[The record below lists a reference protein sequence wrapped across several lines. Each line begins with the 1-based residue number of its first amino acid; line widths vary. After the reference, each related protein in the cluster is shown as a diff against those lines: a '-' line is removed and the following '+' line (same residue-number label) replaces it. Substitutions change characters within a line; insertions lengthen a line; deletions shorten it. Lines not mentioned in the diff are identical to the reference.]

1 MKRIFSVL
9 MSIVIVLSCVVFI
22 MPPNI
27 VLAANNAD
35 DIVSIARGELGS
47 TNYSKYYGGNKGAWC
62 ADFVSWC
69 AQQAGVDSIAK
80 SSSCYN
86 MYIGMKNNG
95 CQEVSSPQK
104 GDIVFFYCT
113 KCSSTAGKWCH
124 VGIMEDSKYSIEG
137 NRWSNGVS
145 KVERGNSYSHNGDL
159 GYKHRDGIVR
169 KYLRPKYSVPNP
181 PTYSNFWIDGNF
193 YDLSET
199 ITFNVTASGADRFAI
214 GIDKIG
220 GARVVTEGCGSTYS
234 ISANR
239 LGTGNYSAYMSV
251 ANSAGYVDTYR
262 VGFIVAEK
270 NKYLDIGNNLIAN
283 IIKVDSWSHVVNKNS
298 NACIGNE
305 VGNANEYW
313 FFQRQDDGS
322 YTIRSMEDGKYLDV
336 SEAGNRD
343 GLNVY
348 CYDYTG
354 ADNQRWFIKQGT
366 NGLILVP
373 KCAINSCLDIS
384 NGGSAVDTNA
394 QLWTQAGVA
403 AQEFSIYNHPEV
415 PDFIRCGDNFIANI
429 IKVDTWSSMVNNNSN
444 AEIGK
449 EEGNANEYYEFT
461 RQSDGAYI
469 IKSLEDGKYLDVSD
483 GGNKNGQNVGF
494 SDYTGENNQRWYIKN
509 GSSGKILIPKN
520 ATGSCLDISNNG
532 SAVGTNAQIWAQAGV
547 AAQEFSIYTQS
558 KIPNFI
564 NFGDD
569 FYANIIKAST
579 WSTLVNKNP
588 NLEVGGEGEAEG
600 SDIWHFRRMKDG
612 TYTIQSLFDGKY
624 LDVEK
629 FSDQKGAN
637 VYCYDYTG
645 DSNQRWYLTLGKNG
659 KVLIPKNA
667 TGLCLDV
674 SNDGSDAGTNA
685 QLWEPNGTTAQEFN
699 VYKEDTIKLGTA
711 NVTLSNNNYIYDGKE
726 KKPDVTVKYGYA
738 TLQQGTD
745 YTVEYSNNVKAGT
758 ATVTIKG
765 TGIYSGTVSKN
776 FEIKEALYTVYGYQ
790 VAIKGNFDLK
800 YYIDLSK
807 EAANDTDAYIE
818 FKIGDRVQK
827 VKQRETSNGH
837 YVYTCEVPVA
847 QIGDKVTATLHYKD
861 KSYAL
866 TQYSVKDYLN
876 TIVQN
881 KDKKEEYG
889 KAADIASAILNYGAR
904 AQLYFGYKT
913 DSLVNSALPDAEI
926 KKVDSIL
933 AQDIKKAIT
942 NKENGVLEN
951 NDFKYYGDSL
961 VCKSDTGM
969 KLYFE
974 NKNSLSLKEIEKKY
988 DISVKDCKKQVSKSI
1003 NGNMICITIND
1014 LNATELDDNF
1024 VVQITNKQN
1033 SSQSMS
1039 VSTSPYIYIKKSM
1052 DSGNE
1057 KLINLSKAMYWYS
1070 QKAMEYSATENR

>member
-1 MKRIFSVL
+1 MIITIMPQTIWASDAGTREDAVKWAYAQEGKFLDYDKVYGAQCVDLVHYYYAYFGKASYATGNGCDFVNNKLPDGWTRIKNTPDFVPQPGDIAVWGKELSQYGHVAIILSADAHSFVSMDQNWPRGSACKKVTHNYNKFWGVIRPNFSEPPSNPVTTTPSIWKNSDSYTVGNSATLTWNSVDNATGYWFSVWYKGEQ
-9 MSIVIVLSCVVFI
+9 IVTTQVSGSSEYTL
-22 MPPNI
+22 
-27 VLAANNAD
+27 NNL
-35 DIVSIARGELGS
+35 GEGEY
-47 TNYSKYYGGNKGAWC
+47 TAYITAYN
-62 ADFVSWC
+62 D
-69 AQQAGVDSIAK
+69 
-80 SSSCYN
+80 SSS
-86 MYIGMKNNG
+86 K
-95 CQEVSSPQK
+95 Q
-104 GDIVFFYCT
+104 
-113 KCSSTAGKWCH
+113 
-124 VGIMEDSKYSIEG
+124 
-137 NRWSNGVS
+137 
-145 KVERGNSYSHNGDL
+145 NS
-159 GYKHRDGIVR
+159 V
-169 KYLRPKYSVPNP
+169 
-181 PTYSNFWIDGNF
+181 
-193 YDLSET
+193 
-199 ITFNVTASGADRFAI
+199 TF
-214 GIDKIG
+214 
-220 GARVVTEGCGSTYS
+220 RV
-234 ISANR
+234 N
-239 LGTGNYSAYMSV
+239 
-251 ANSAGYVDTYR
+251 
-262 VGFIVAEK
+262 
-270 NKYLDIGNNLIAN
+270 YLDIGTNFIAN
-283 IIKVDSWSHVVNKNS
+283 IIKVDSWSHVVNDNT
-298 NACIGNE
+298 NACIGKE
-305 VGNANEYW
+305 V
-313 FFQRQDDGS
+313 
-322 YTIRSMEDGKYLDV
+322 
-336 SEAGNRD
+336 
-343 GLNVY
+343 
-348 CYDYTG
+348 
-354 ADNQRWFIKQGT
+354 
-366 NGLILVP
+366 
-373 KCAINSCLDIS
+373 
-384 NGGSAVDTNA
+384 
-394 QLWTQAGVA
+394 
-403 AQEFSIYNHPEV
+403 
-415 PDFIRCGDNFIANI
+415 
-429 IKVDTWSSMVNNNSN
+429 
-444 AEIGK
+444 
-449 EEGNANEYYEFT
+449 GNANEYYEFI
-461 RQSDGAYI
+461 RQSDCSYI

-483 GGNKNGQNVGF
+483 GGNKNGQNVCF

-624 LDVEK
+624 LDVEE

-790 VAIKGNFDLK
+790 VVINGNFDLK

-818 FKIGDRVQK
+818 FKVGDRVQK

-889 KAADIASAILNYGAR
+889 KAVDFASAILNYGAR

-951 NDFKYYGDSL
+951 NDFKYYGASL

-1052 DSGNE
+1052 DSGNA
-1057 KLINLSKAMYWYS
+1057 KLINLSKALYWYS
-1070 QKAMEYSATENR
+1070 QKAIEYSTTENR

>member
-1 MKRIFSVL
+1 MKEKQRKIMGLIISFVMIITIMPQTIWASDAGSREDAVKWAYAQEGKFLDYDKVYGAQCVDLVHYYYAYFGKASYATGNGCDFVNNKLPDGWTRIKNTPDFVPQPGDIAVWGKELSQYGHVAIILSADAHSFVSMDQNWPRGSACKKVTHNYNKFWGVIRPNFSEPPSDPVTTTPSIWKNSDSYTVGNSATLTWNSVDNATGYWFSVWYKGEQ
-9 MSIVIVLSCVVFI
+9 IVTTQVSGSSEYTLNNLGEGEYTAFI
-22 MPPNI
+22 TAYN
-27 VLAANNAD
+27 
-35 DIVSIARGELGS
+35 DISSKQGS
-47 TNYSKYYGGNKGAWC
+47 
-62 ADFVSWC
+62 V
-69 AQQAGVDSIAK
+69 
-80 SSSCYN
+80 
-86 MYIGMKNNG
+86 
-95 CQEVSSPQK
+95 
-104 GDIVFFYCT
+104 
-113 KCSSTAGKWCH
+113 
-124 VGIMEDSKYSIEG
+124 
-137 NRWSNGVS
+137 
-145 KVERGNSYSHNGDL
+145 
-159 GYKHRDGIVR
+159 
-169 KYLRPKYSVPNP
+169 
-181 PTYSNFWIDGNF
+181 
-193 YDLSET
+193 
-199 ITFNVTASGADRFAI
+199 TF
-214 GIDKIG
+214 
-220 GARVVTEGCGSTYS
+220 RV
-234 ISANR
+234 N
-239 LGTGNYSAYMSV
+239 
-251 ANSAGYVDTYR
+251 
-262 VGFIVAEK
+262 
-270 NKYLDIGNNLIAN
+270 YLDIGTNFIAN
-283 IIKVDSWSHVVNKNS
+283 IIKVDSWSHVVNDNT
-298 NACIGNE
+298 NACIGKE
-305 VGNANEYW
+305 V
-313 FFQRQDDGS
+313 
-322 YTIRSMEDGKYLDV
+322 
-336 SEAGNRD
+336 
-343 GLNVY
+343 
-348 CYDYTG
+348 
-354 ADNQRWFIKQGT
+354 
-366 NGLILVP
+366 
-373 KCAINSCLDIS
+373 
-384 NGGSAVDTNA
+384 
-394 QLWTQAGVA
+394 
-403 AQEFSIYNHPEV
+403 
-415 PDFIRCGDNFIANI
+415 
-429 IKVDTWSSMVNNNSN
+429 
-444 AEIGK
+444 
-449 EEGNANEYYEFT
+449 GNANEYYEFT
-461 RQSDGAYI
+461 RQSDGEYI
-469 IKSLEDGKYLDVSD
+469 IKSLEDGKYLEVSD

-494 SDYTGENNQRWYIKN
+494 GDYTGENNQRWYIKN

-520 ATGSCLDISNNG
+520 ATESCLDISNNG

-558 KIPNFI
+558 NIPNFI

-624 LDVEK
+624 LDVEE
-629 FSDQKGAN
+629 FSNQKGAN
-637 VYCYDYTG
+637 VHCYDYTG
-645 DSNQRWYLTLGKNG
+645 ASNQRWYLTLGKNG

-674 SNDGSDAGTNA
+674 FNDGSDAGTNA

-711 NVTLSNNNYIYDGKE
+711 NVTLSNNKYIYDGKE

-818 FKIGDRVQK
+818 FKVGDRVQK

-861 KSYAL
+861 KLYAL
-866 TQYSVKDYLN
+866 SQYSVKDYLN

-913 DSLVNSALPDAEI
+913 DSLVYSALPDAEI

-942 NKENGVLEN
+942 NKESGNLEN
-951 NDFKYYGDSL
+951 NDFKYYGASL

-974 NKNSLSLKEIEKKY
+974 NKNSLSLKEIDKKY
-988 DISVKDCKKQVSKSI
+988 DISVKDCKKQISKSI

-1014 LNATELDDNF
+1014 LNAIELDDNF
-1024 VVQITNKQN
+1024 VVQMTNKQN

-1052 DSGNE
+1052 DSGNA

>member
-1 MKRIFSVL
+1 
-9 MSIVIVLSCVVFI
+9 MSIVVVLSCVVFI

-27 VLAANNAD
+27 VLAANYTWPLKTSINISREFTGSNYKTQHTGCDFSCSLGNDVYAIAD
-35 DIVSIARGELGS
+35 GTVVIATDYGCTGSHYGGTQACSKGSSCPAAKASSDGKGSYANRICIDHGNGVYSFYAHLSTGTFKVKSGDRVRQGQLIAKTGTSGKSMGPHLHFEIRVGGNS
-47 TNYSKYYGGNKGAWC
+47 TNYAKNPRNYLTKVNPVPNTVTTTPSIWKNSDSYTVGNSATLTWNSVDNATGYWFSVWYKGEQIVTTQ
-62 ADFVSWC
+62 VSGSSEYTLNNLGEGEYT
-69 AQQAGVDSIAK
+69 AYITAYND
-80 SSSCYN
+80 SSS
-86 MYIGMKNNG
+86 K
-95 CQEVSSPQK
+95 Q
-104 GDIVFFYCT
+104 
-113 KCSSTAGKWCH
+113 
-124 VGIMEDSKYSIEG
+124 
-137 NRWSNGVS
+137 
-145 KVERGNSYSHNGDL
+145 NS
-159 GYKHRDGIVR
+159 V
-169 KYLRPKYSVPNP
+169 
-181 PTYSNFWIDGNF
+181 
-193 YDLSET
+193 
-199 ITFNVTASGADRFAI
+199 TF
-214 GIDKIG
+214 
-220 GARVVTEGCGSTYS
+220 RV
-234 ISANR
+234 N
-239 LGTGNYSAYMSV
+239 
-251 ANSAGYVDTYR
+251 
-262 VGFIVAEK
+262 
-270 NKYLDIGNNLIAN
+270 YLDIGTNFIAN
-283 IIKVDSWSHVVNKNS
+283 IIKVDSWSHVVNDNT
-298 NACIGNE
+298 NACIGKE
-305 VGNANEYW
+305 V
-313 FFQRQDDGS
+313 
-322 YTIRSMEDGKYLDV
+322 
-336 SEAGNRD
+336 
-343 GLNVY
+343 
-348 CYDYTG
+348 
-354 ADNQRWFIKQGT
+354 
-366 NGLILVP
+366 
-373 KCAINSCLDIS
+373 
-384 NGGSAVDTNA
+384 
-394 QLWTQAGVA
+394 
-403 AQEFSIYNHPEV
+403 
-415 PDFIRCGDNFIANI
+415 
-429 IKVDTWSSMVNNNSN
+429 
-444 AEIGK
+444 
-449 EEGNANEYYEFT
+449 GNANEYYEFV
-461 RQSDGAYI
+461 RQSDGSYI

-600 SDIWHFRRMKDG
+600 SDIWHFRLMKDG

-624 LDVEK
+624 LDVEE

-790 VAIKGNFDLK
+790 VVINGNFDLK

-818 FKIGDRVQK
+818 FKVGDRIQK
-827 VKQRETSNGH
+827 VKQREISNGH
-837 YVYTCEVPVA
+837 YVYICEVPVA

-889 KAADIASAILNYGAR
+889 KATDIASAILNYGSR

-913 DSLVNSALPDAEI
+913 DSLVNSALSDAEI
-926 KKVDSIL
+926 KKADSIL

-942 NKENGVLEN
+942 NKESGVLEN
-951 NDFKYYGDSL
+951 NDFKYYGASL

-988 DISVKDCKKQVSKSI
+988 DISIKDCKKQVSKSI

-1052 DSGNE
+1052 DSGNA
-1057 KLINLSKAMYWYS
+1057 KLINLSKALYWYS
-1070 QKAMEYSATENR
+1070 QKAIEYSTTENR

>member
-169 KYLRPKYSVPNP
+169 KYLRPKYSFPNP
-181 PTYSNFWIDGNF
+181 
-193 YDLSET
+193 
-199 ITFNVTASGADRFAI
+199 VT
-214 GIDKIG
+214 
-220 GARVVTEGCGSTYS
+220 TTPS
-234 ISANR
+234 IWKNSDSYTV
-239 LGTGNYSAYMSV
+239 G
-251 ANSAGYVDTYR
+251 NSATLTWNSVDNATGYWFSVWYKGKQIVTTQVSGSSEYTLNNLGEGEYTAYITAYNDSSSKQGYVTFR
-262 VGFIVAEK
+262 V
-270 NKYLDIGNNLIAN
+270 NYLDIGTNFIAN
-283 IIKVDSWSHVVNKNS
+283 IIKVDSWSHVVNDNT
-298 NACIGNE
+298 NACIGRE
-305 VGNANEYW
+305 V
-313 FFQRQDDGS
+313 
-322 YTIRSMEDGKYLDV
+322 
-336 SEAGNRD
+336 
-343 GLNVY
+343 
-348 CYDYTG
+348 
-354 ADNQRWFIKQGT
+354 
-366 NGLILVP
+366 
-373 KCAINSCLDIS
+373 
-384 NGGSAVDTNA
+384 
-394 QLWTQAGVA
+394 
-403 AQEFSIYNHPEV
+403 
-415 PDFIRCGDNFIANI
+415 
-429 IKVDTWSSMVNNNSN
+429 
-444 AEIGK
+444 
-449 EEGNANEYYEFT
+449 GNANEYYEFV
-461 RQSDGAYI
+461 RQSDGSYI

-520 ATGSCLDISNNG
+520 ATESCLDISNNG

-547 AAQEFSIYTQS
+547 VAQEFSIYTQS

-624 LDVEK
+624 LDVEE
-629 FSDQKGAN
+629 FSNQKGAN

-790 VAIKGNFDLK
+790 VVINGNFDLK

-818 FKIGDRVQK
+818 FKVGDRIQK
-827 VKQRETSNGH
+827 VKQKETSNGH

-942 NKENGVLEN
+942 NKESGNLEN
-951 NDFKYYGDSL
+951 NDFKYGGASL

-974 NKNSLSLKEIEKKY
+974 NKNSLTLKEIEKKY

-1033 SSQSMS
+1033 SSQSMF
-1039 VSTSPYIYIKKSM
+1039 VSTSPYMYIKKSM
-1052 DSGNE
+1052 DSRNA
-1057 KLINLSKAMYWYS
+1057 KLINLSKALYWYS
-1070 QKAMEYSATENR
+1070 QKAIEYSTTENR

>member
-1 MKRIFSVL
+1 MKRVFSVL
-9 MSIVIVLSCVVFI
+9 MSIVIVLSCIVFI

-124 VGIMEDSKYSIEG
+124 VGIMEDSTYSIEG

-169 KYLRPKYSVPNP
+169 KYLRPKYSFPNP
-181 PTYSNFWIDGNF
+181 
-193 YDLSET
+193 
-199 ITFNVTASGADRFAI
+199 VT
-214 GIDKIG
+214 
-220 GARVVTEGCGSTYS
+220 TTPS
-234 ISANR
+234 IWKNSDSYTV
-239 LGTGNYSAYMSV
+239 G
-251 ANSAGYVDTYR
+251 NSATLTWNSVDNATGYWFSVWYKGEQIVTTQVSGSSEYTLNNLGEGEYTAYITAYNDSSSKQGYVTFR
-262 VGFIVAEK
+262 V
-270 NKYLDIGNNLIAN
+270 NYLDIGTNFIAN
-283 IIKVDSWSHVVNKNS
+283 IIKVDSWSHVVNDNT
-298 NACIGNE
+298 NACIGKE
-305 VGNANEYW
+305 V
-313 FFQRQDDGS
+313 
-322 YTIRSMEDGKYLDV
+322 
-336 SEAGNRD
+336 
-343 GLNVY
+343 
-348 CYDYTG
+348 
-354 ADNQRWFIKQGT
+354 
-366 NGLILVP
+366 
-373 KCAINSCLDIS
+373 
-384 NGGSAVDTNA
+384 
-394 QLWTQAGVA
+394 
-403 AQEFSIYNHPEV
+403 
-415 PDFIRCGDNFIANI
+415 
-429 IKVDTWSSMVNNNSN
+429 
-444 AEIGK
+444 
-449 EEGNANEYYEFT
+449 GNANEYYEFV
-461 RQSDGAYI
+461 RQSDGSYI
-469 IKSLEDGKYLDVSD
+469 IKSLEDGKYLEVSD

-558 KIPNFI
+558 NIPNFI

-612 TYTIQSLFDGKY
+612 TYIIQSLFDGKY

-629 FSDQKGAN
+629 FSNQKGAN

-790 VAIKGNFDLK
+790 VAINGNFDLK

-818 FKIGDRVQK
+818 FKVGDKVQK

-913 DSLVNSALPDAEI
+913 DSLVYSALPDAEI

-942 NKENGVLEN
+942 NKESGNLEN
-951 NDFKYYGDSL
+951 NDFKYYGASL

-1052 DSGNE
+1052 DSGNT

-1070 QKAMEYSATENR
+1070 QKAMEYSMTENR

>member
-1 MKRIFSVL
+1 MIITIMPQTIWASDAGTREDAVKWAYAQEGKFLDYDKVYGAQCVDLVHYYYAYFGKASYATGNGCDFVNNKLPDGWTRIKNTPDFVPQPGDIAVWGKELSQYGHVAIILSADAHSFVSMDQNWPRGSACKKVTHNYNKFWGVIRPNFSEPPSNPVTTTPSIWKNSDSYTVGNSATLTWNSVDNATGYWFSVWYKGEQ
-9 MSIVIVLSCVVFI
+9 IVTTQVSGSSEYTL
-22 MPPNI
+22 
-27 VLAANNAD
+27 NNL
-35 DIVSIARGELGS
+35 GEGEY
-47 TNYSKYYGGNKGAWC
+47 TAYITAYN
-62 ADFVSWC
+62 D
-69 AQQAGVDSIAK
+69 
-80 SSSCYN
+80 SSSKQ
-86 MYIGMKNNG
+86 G
-95 CQEVSSPQK
+95 
-104 GDIVFFYCT
+104 
-113 KCSSTAGKWCH
+113 
-124 VGIMEDSKYSIEG
+124 
-137 NRWSNGVS
+137 
-145 KVERGNSYSHNGDL
+145 
-159 GYKHRDGIVR
+159 
-169 KYLRPKYSVPNP
+169 SV
-181 PTYSNFWIDGNF
+181 
-193 YDLSET
+193 
-199 ITFNVTASGADRFAI
+199 TF
-214 GIDKIG
+214 
-220 GARVVTEGCGSTYS
+220 RV
-234 ISANR
+234 N
-239 LGTGNYSAYMSV
+239 
-251 ANSAGYVDTYR
+251 
-262 VGFIVAEK
+262 
-270 NKYLDIGNNLIAN
+270 YLDIGTNFIAN
-283 IIKVDSWSHVVNKNS
+283 IIKVDSWSHVVNDNT
-298 NACIGNE
+298 NACIGKE
-305 VGNANEYW
+305 V
-313 FFQRQDDGS
+313 
-322 YTIRSMEDGKYLDV
+322 
-336 SEAGNRD
+336 
-343 GLNVY
+343 
-348 CYDYTG
+348 
-354 ADNQRWFIKQGT
+354 
-366 NGLILVP
+366 
-373 KCAINSCLDIS
+373 
-384 NGGSAVDTNA
+384 
-394 QLWTQAGVA
+394 
-403 AQEFSIYNHPEV
+403 
-415 PDFIRCGDNFIANI
+415 
-429 IKVDTWSSMVNNNSN
+429 
-444 AEIGK
+444 
-449 EEGNANEYYEFT
+449 GNANEYYEFV
-461 RQSDGAYI
+461 RQSDGSYI

-520 ATGSCLDISNNG
+520 ATESCLDISNNG

-624 LDVEK
+624 LDVEE

-645 DSNQRWYLTLGKNG
+645 DSNQRWYLILGKNG

-685 QLWEPNGTTAQEFN
+685 QLWEPNGTPAQEFN

-790 VAIKGNFDLK
+790 VVINGNFDLK

-818 FKIGDRVQK
+818 FKVGDRIQK

-904 AQLYFGYKT
+904 AQIYFGYKT
-913 DSLVNSALPDAEI
+913 DSLVNSALSDAEI

-933 AQDIKKAIT
+933 AQDIRKAIT
-942 NKENGVLEN
+942 NKESGILEN
-951 NDFKYYGDSL
+951 NDFKYGGASL

-988 DISVKDCKKQVSKSI
+988 DISVKECKKQVSKSI

-1052 DSGNE
+1052 DYGNA

-1070 QKAMEYSATENR
+1070 QKAMEYSKTENR

>member
-1 MKRIFSVL
+1 MKRVFSVL
-9 MSIVIVLSCVVFI
+9 MSIVIVLSCIVFI

-124 VGIMEDSKYSIEG
+124 VGIMEDSTYSIEG

-169 KYLRPKYSVPNP
+169 KYLRPKYSFPNP
-181 PTYSNFWIDGNF
+181 
-193 YDLSET
+193 
-199 ITFNVTASGADRFAI
+199 VT
-214 GIDKIG
+214 
-220 GARVVTEGCGSTYS
+220 TTPS
-234 ISANR
+234 IWKNSDSYTV
-239 LGTGNYSAYMSV
+239 G
-251 ANSAGYVDTYR
+251 NSATLTWNSVDNATGYWFSVWYKGEQIVTTQVSGSSEYTLNNLGEGEYTAYITAYNDSSSKQGYVTFR
-262 VGFIVAEK
+262 V
-270 NKYLDIGNNLIAN
+270 NYLDIGTNFIAN
-283 IIKVDSWSHVVNKNS
+283 IIKVDSWSHVVNDNT
-298 NACIGNE
+298 NACIGKE
-305 VGNANEYW
+305 V
-313 FFQRQDDGS
+313 
-322 YTIRSMEDGKYLDV
+322 
-336 SEAGNRD
+336 
-343 GLNVY
+343 
-348 CYDYTG
+348 
-354 ADNQRWFIKQGT
+354 
-366 NGLILVP
+366 
-373 KCAINSCLDIS
+373 
-384 NGGSAVDTNA
+384 
-394 QLWTQAGVA
+394 
-403 AQEFSIYNHPEV
+403 
-415 PDFIRCGDNFIANI
+415 
-429 IKVDTWSSMVNNNSN
+429 
-444 AEIGK
+444 
-449 EEGNANEYYEFT
+449 GNANEYYEFV
-461 RQSDGAYI
+461 RQSDGSYI
-469 IKSLEDGKYLDVSD
+469 IKSLEDGKYLEVSD

-558 KIPNFI
+558 NIPNFI

-612 TYTIQSLFDGKY
+612 TYIIQSLFDGKY

-629 FSDQKGAN
+629 FSNQKGAN

-790 VAIKGNFDLK
+790 VVINGNFDLK

-818 FKIGDRVQK
+818 FKVGDRVQK

-847 QIGDKVTATLHYKD
+847 QIGDKVTATLYYKD
-861 KSYAL
+861 KSYVL

-876 TIVQN
+876 AIVQN

-942 NKENGVLEN
+942 NNERGVHEN
-951 NDFKYYGDSL
+951 NDFKYYGASL

-974 NKNSLSLKEIEKKY
+974 NKNSLSLKEIDKKY
-988 DISVKDCKKQVSKSI
+988 DISVKDCKKQISKSI

-1033 SSQSMS
+1033 SSQSIS

-1052 DSGNE
+1052 DSRNA

-1070 QKAMEYSATENR
+1070 QKAMEYSMR

>member
-1 MKRIFSVL
+1 MKRIVSVL
-9 MSIVIVLSCVVFI
+9 MSIVVILSCVVFI
-22 MPPNI
+22 MPPDI
-27 VLAANNAD
+27 VLAANYTWPLKTSINISREFTGSNYKTQHTGCDFACSLGNDVYAIAD
-35 DIVSIARGELGS
+35 GTVVTATDYGCTGSHYGGTPACSKGSSCPAAKASSDGKGSYANRICIDHGNGVYSFYAHLSTGTFKVKSGDRVRQGQLIAKTGTSGKSTGPHLHFEIRVGGNS
-47 TNYSKYYGGNKGAWC
+47 TNY
-62 ADFVSWC
+62 
-69 AQQAGVDSIAK
+69 AK
-80 SSSCYN
+80 NPRNYL
-86 MYIGMKNNG
+86 
-95 CQEVSSPQK
+95 
-104 GDIVFFYCT
+104 T
-113 KCSSTAGKWCH
+113 K
-124 VGIMEDSKYSIEG
+124 V
-137 NRWSNGVS
+137 N
-145 KVERGNSYSHNGDL
+145 
-159 GYKHRDGIVR
+159 
-169 KYLRPKYSVPNP
+169 PVPNP
-181 PTYSNFWIDGNF
+181 
-193 YDLSET
+193 
-199 ITFNVTASGADRFAI
+199 VT
-214 GIDKIG
+214 
-220 GARVVTEGCGSTYS
+220 TTPS
-234 ISANR
+234 IWKNSDSYTV
-239 LGTGNYSAYMSV
+239 G
-251 ANSAGYVDTYR
+251 NSATLTWNSVDNATGYWFSVWYKGEQIVTTQVSGSSQYTLNNLGEGEYTAYITAYNDSSSKQNSVTFR
-262 VGFIVAEK
+262 V
-270 NKYLDIGNNLIAN
+270 NYLDIGTNFIAN
-283 IIKVDSWSHVVNKNS
+283 IIKVDSWSHVVNDNT
-298 NACIGNE
+298 NACIGKE
-305 VGNANEYW
+305 V
-313 FFQRQDDGS
+313 
-322 YTIRSMEDGKYLDV
+322 
-336 SEAGNRD
+336 
-343 GLNVY
+343 
-348 CYDYTG
+348 
-354 ADNQRWFIKQGT
+354 
-366 NGLILVP
+366 
-373 KCAINSCLDIS
+373 
-384 NGGSAVDTNA
+384 
-394 QLWTQAGVA
+394 
-403 AQEFSIYNHPEV
+403 
-415 PDFIRCGDNFIANI
+415 
-429 IKVDTWSSMVNNNSN
+429 
-444 AEIGK
+444 
-449 EEGNANEYYEFT
+449 GNANEYYEFV
-461 RQSDGAYI
+461 RQSDSSYI

-520 ATGSCLDISNNG
+520 ATESCLDISNNG

-624 LDVEK
+624 LDVEE

-645 DSNQRWYLTLGKNG
+645 DSNQRWYLTMGKNG

-818 FKIGDRVQK
+818 FKVGDRVQK

-904 AQLYFGYKT
+904 AQIYFGYKT

-933 AQDIKKAIT
+933 AQDIKKGIT
-942 NKENGVLEN
+942 NKESGILEN
-951 NDFKYYGDSL
+951 NDFKYGGASL

-1024 VVQITNKQN
+1024 VMQITNKQN

-1052 DSGNE
+1052 DSGNA

-1070 QKAMEYSATENR
+1070 QKAMEYSMTENR

>member
-1 MKRIFSVL
+1 MFR
-9 MSIVIVLSCVVFI
+9 MR
-22 MPPNI
+22 
-27 VLAANNAD
+27 NNYLK
-35 DIVSIARGELGS
+35 IVSILLALLMIVQIMPATEVWAVSESQFDSKMSELKGQYPNYSCWNDRFDNGSECWGFANMLGYKVFGTKPSTWKKVYSINNVKKGDLIQYGS
-47 TNYSKYYGGNKGAWC
+47 TNGSGHTV
-62 ADFVSWC
+62 FVTS
-69 AQQAGVDSIAK
+69 
-80 SSSCYN
+80 
-86 MYIGMKNNG
+86 
-95 CQEVSSPQK
+95 VS
-104 GDIVFFYCT
+104 GD
-113 KCSSTAGKWCH
+113 
-124 VGIMEDSKYSIEG
+124 
-137 NRWSNGVS
+137 
-145 KVERGNSYSHNGDL
+145 
-159 GYKHRDGIVR
+159 
-169 KYLRPKYSVPNP
+169 
-181 PTYSNFWIDGNF
+181 
-193 YDLSET
+193 T
-199 ITFNVTASGADRFAI
+199 ITFVDCNG
-214 GIDKIG
+214 
-220 GARVVTEGCGSTYS
+220 
-234 ISANR
+234 N
-239 LGTGNYSAYMSV
+239 GNYSGANKVRHNGVLWGNTIKKGNKMYGRIVFNYICVSPGFDNPNPV
-251 ANSAGYVDTYR
+251 TTTPSIWKNSDSYTVGNSATLTWNSVDNATGYWFSVWYKGEQIVTTQVSGSSEYTLNNLGEGEYTAFITAYNDISSKQGSVTFR
-262 VGFIVAEK
+262 V
-270 NKYLDIGNNLIAN
+270 NYLDIGTNFIAN
-283 IIKVDSWSHVVNKNS
+283 IIKVDSWSHVVNDNT
-298 NACIGNE
+298 NACIGKE
-305 VGNANEYW
+305 V
-313 FFQRQDDGS
+313 
-322 YTIRSMEDGKYLDV
+322 
-336 SEAGNRD
+336 
-343 GLNVY
+343 
-348 CYDYTG
+348 
-354 ADNQRWFIKQGT
+354 
-366 NGLILVP
+366 
-373 KCAINSCLDIS
+373 
-384 NGGSAVDTNA
+384 
-394 QLWTQAGVA
+394 
-403 AQEFSIYNHPEV
+403 
-415 PDFIRCGDNFIANI
+415 
-429 IKVDTWSSMVNNNSN
+429 
-444 AEIGK
+444 
-449 EEGNANEYYEFT
+449 GNANEYYEFT

-469 IKSLEDGKYLDVSD
+469 IKSLEDGKYLEVSD
-483 GGNKNGQNVGF
+483 GGNKNGHNVGF
-494 SDYTGENNQRWYIKN
+494 GDYTGENNQRWYIKN

-558 KIPNFI
+558 NIPNFI

-790 VAIKGNFDLK
+790 VAIKENFDLK

-818 FKIGDRVQK
+818 FKVGDRIQK

-913 DSLVNSALPDAEI
+913 DSLVNSALSDVEI

-988 DISVKDCKKQVSKSI
+988 DISVKDYKKQVSKSV
-1003 NGNMICITIND
+1003 NENMICITIND

-1024 VVQITNKQN
+1024 VVQIINKQN

-1052 DSGNE
+1052 DSGNT

-1070 QKAMEYSATENR
+1070 QKAMEYSMTEK

>member
-1 MKRIFSVL
+1 
-9 MSIVIVLSCVVFI
+9 MSR
-22 MPPNI
+22 MR
-27 VLAANNAD
+27 NNYLK
-35 DIVSIARGELGS
+35 IVSILLALLMIVQIMPSTEVWAVSESQFDSKMSELKGQYPNYSCWNDRFDNGSECWGFANMLGYKVFGTKPSTWKKVYSINNVKKGDLIQYGS
-47 TNYSKYYGGNKGAWC
+47 TNGSGHTI
-62 ADFVSWC
+62 FVTS
-69 AQQAGVDSIAK
+69 
-80 SSSCYN
+80 
-86 MYIGMKNNG
+86 
-95 CQEVSSPQK
+95 VS
-104 GDIVFFYCT
+104 GD
-113 KCSSTAGKWCH
+113 
-124 VGIMEDSKYSIEG
+124 
-137 NRWSNGVS
+137 
-145 KVERGNSYSHNGDL
+145 
-159 GYKHRDGIVR
+159 
-169 KYLRPKYSVPNP
+169 
-181 PTYSNFWIDGNF
+181 
-193 YDLSET
+193 T
-199 ITFNVTASGADRFAI
+199 ITFVDCNG
-214 GIDKIG
+214 
-220 GARVVTEGCGSTYS
+220 
-234 ISANR
+234 N
-239 LGTGNYSAYMSV
+239 GNYSGANKVRHNGVLWGNTIKKGNKMYGRINFSYICV
-251 ANSAGYVDTYR
+251 SPGFDNPNPVTTTPSIWKNSDSYTVGNSATLTWNSVDNATGYWFSVWYKGEQIVTTQVSGSSEYTLNNLGEGEYTAFITAYNDISSKQGSVTFR
-262 VGFIVAEK
+262 V
-270 NKYLDIGNNLIAN
+270 NYLDIGTNFIAN
-283 IIKVDSWSHVVNKNS
+283 IIKVDSWSHVVNDNT
-298 NACIGNE
+298 NAC
-305 VGNANEYW
+305 
-313 FFQRQDDGS
+313 
-322 YTIRSMEDGKYLDV
+322 
-336 SEAGNRD
+336 
-343 GLNVY
+343 
-348 CYDYTG
+348 
-354 ADNQRWFIKQGT
+354 
-366 NGLILVP
+366 
-373 KCAINSCLDIS
+373 
-384 NGGSAVDTNA
+384 
-394 QLWTQAGVA
+394 
-403 AQEFSIYNHPEV
+403 
-415 PDFIRCGDNFIANI
+415 
-429 IKVDTWSSMVNNNSN
+429 
-444 AEIGK
+444 IGK

-469 IKSLEDGKYLDVSD
+469 IKSLEDGKYLEVSD

-494 SDYTGENNQRWYIKN
+494 GDYTGENNQRWYIKN

-520 ATGSCLDISNNG
+520 ATESCLDISNNG

-558 KIPNFI
+558 NIPNFI

-588 NLEVGGEGEAEG
+588 NLEVGGEGEVEG

-612 TYTIQSLFDGKY
+612 TYIIQSLFDGKY

-667 TGLCLDV
+667 TRLCLDV

-790 VAIKGNFDLK
+790 VVINGNFDLK

-818 FKIGDRVQK
+818 FKVGDRVQK

-1024 VVQITNKQN
+1024 EVQITNKQN

-1039 VSTSPYIYIKKSM
+1039 VSTSPYMYIKKSM
-1052 DSGNE
+1052 DSGNA

>member
-1 MKRIFSVL
+1 
-9 MSIVIVLSCVVFI
+9 

-169 KYLRPKYSVPNP
+169 KYLRPKYSFPNP
-181 PTYSNFWIDGNF
+181 
-193 YDLSET
+193 
-199 ITFNVTASGADRFAI
+199 VT
-214 GIDKIG
+214 
-220 GARVVTEGCGSTYS
+220 TTPS
-234 ISANR
+234 IWKNSDSYTV
-239 LGTGNYSAYMSV
+239 G
-251 ANSAGYVDTYR
+251 NSATLTWNSVDNATGYWFSVWYKGEQIVTTQVSGSSEYTLNNLGEGEYTAFITAYNDISSKQGSVTFR
-262 VGFIVAEK
+262 V
-270 NKYLDIGNNLIAN
+270 NYLDIGTNFIAN
-283 IIKVDSWSHVVNKNS
+283 IIKVDSWSHVVNDNT
-298 NACIGNE
+298 NACIGKE
-305 VGNANEYW
+305 V
-313 FFQRQDDGS
+313 
-322 YTIRSMEDGKYLDV
+322 
-336 SEAGNRD
+336 
-343 GLNVY
+343 
-348 CYDYTG
+348 
-354 ADNQRWFIKQGT
+354 
-366 NGLILVP
+366 
-373 KCAINSCLDIS
+373 
-384 NGGSAVDTNA
+384 
-394 QLWTQAGVA
+394 
-403 AQEFSIYNHPEV
+403 
-415 PDFIRCGDNFIANI
+415 
-429 IKVDTWSSMVNNNSN
+429 
-444 AEIGK
+444 
-449 EEGNANEYYEFT
+449 GNANEYYEFT

-469 IKSLEDGKYLDVSD
+469 IKSLEDGKYLEVSD
-483 GGNKNGQNVGF
+483 GGNKNGHNVGF
-494 SDYTGENNQRWYIKN
+494 GDYTGENNQRWYIKN

-558 KIPNFI
+558 NIPNFI

-612 TYTIQSLFDGKY
+612 TYIIQSLFDGKY

-745 YTVEYSNNVKAGT
+745 YTVEYSNNTKAGT

-765 TGIYSGTVSKN
+765 SGIYSGTVSKN

-790 VAIKGNFDLK
+790 VVIDGNFDLK

-818 FKIGDRVQK
+818 FKVGDRVQK

-861 KSYAL
+861 KLYAL
-866 TQYSVKDYLN
+866 SQYSVKDYLN

-889 KAADIASAILNYGAR
+889 KAGDIASAILNYGAR
-904 AQLYFGYKT
+904 AQIYFGYKT
-913 DSLVNSALPDAEI
+913 DSLVNSALSDAEI

-933 AQDIKKAIT
+933 AQDIKNAIT
-942 NKENGVLEN
+942 NKESGNLEN
-951 NDFKYYGDSL
+951 NDFKYYGASL

-988 DISVKDCKKQVSKSI
+988 DISVKDCKKQISKSI

-1014 LNATELDDNF
+1014 LSATELDDNF

-1039 VSTSPYIYIKKSM
+1039 VSTSPYMYIKKSM
-1052 DSGNE
+1052 DSGNA

-1070 QKAMEYSATENR
+1070 QKAMEYSMTENR